1 MGFSISAATAL
12 IFASLF
18 LAFGIFY
25 PAMANG
31 YERVEEADAAKADQ
45 NLEQA
50 QTDITLIGTTSK
62 FTGNGDLQEL
72 NITARNTGQ
81 TTLTVSEIDIL
92 INGSYVVW
100 TRGDTNDEVLIDV
113 EGDTD
118 TDLWLPNETATIVY
132 GAQSGKTGD
141 VSPVNFKVVT
151 EHGVSISGVERDN

>member
-45 NLEQA
+45 NLDQA
-50 QTDITLIGTTSK
+50 QTDITFVSSSSK
-62 FTGNGDLQEL
+62 TQMGQNKLQEL
-72 NITARNTGQ
+72 IVNINNTGQ

-92 INGSYVVW
+92 VNGDYIEW
-100 TRGDTNDEVLIDV
+100 TNGDTNDEVRTEV
-113 EGDTD
+113 ENDQV
-118 TDLWLPNETATIVY
+118 TDLWLPGETIEIEY
-132 GAQSGKTGD
+132 GAQTGFVD
-141 VSPVNFKVVT
+141 KNPPYNYKIVT
-151 EHGVSISGVERDN
+151 EHGVSISGVES

>member
-50 QTDITLIGTTSK
+50 QTDITFISYASP
-62 FTGNGDLQEL
+62 TGNGLT
-72 NITARNTGQ
+72 ITAENTGE
-81 TTLTVSEIDIL
+81 T
-92 INGSYVVW
+92 
-100 TRGDTNDEVLIDV
+100 VLIVDNIDLILQPDYRYV
-113 EGDTD
+113 SWDNNNNSDKVDARVDGDSNTN
-118 TDLWLPNETATIVY
+118 LWRPGEQIEIEFRDPGSFTEP
-132 GAQSGKTGD
+132 D
-141 VSPVNFKVVT
+141 RFKVIT
-151 EHGVSISGVERDN
+151 EHGVSISGDT